1 MKCGI
6 DLIHWNRIEDLVAR
20 RGTEYLSKIWTEHE
34 IRDCTRKDGSLN
46 FASLAARYAAKEA
59 VSKAFGTGFGRS
71 GVRLEEIE
79 IIENSLGAPRVVLHG
94 TTKIF
99 SRKNGYEEIEVS
111 LSHDQDVSIA
121 MCVIKEK
128 DKMEDVIEIKSI

>member
-6 DLIHWNRIEDLVAR
+6 DLIHCNRIEDLVER
-20 RGTEYLSKIWTEHE
+20 RGTEYLSKIWTEKE
-34 IRDCTRKDGSLN
+34 ISDCTRKDGSLKYE
-46 FASLAARYAAKEA
+46 SLAARYAAKEA
-59 VSKAFGTGFGRS
+59 VSKAFGTGIGRS

-79 IIENSLGAPRVVLHG
+79 ILENSMGAPHVVLHG

-99 SRKNGYEEIEVS
+99 SKKNGFEEIEIS

-128 DKMEDVIEIKSI
+128 DNMEAVIEIKSI